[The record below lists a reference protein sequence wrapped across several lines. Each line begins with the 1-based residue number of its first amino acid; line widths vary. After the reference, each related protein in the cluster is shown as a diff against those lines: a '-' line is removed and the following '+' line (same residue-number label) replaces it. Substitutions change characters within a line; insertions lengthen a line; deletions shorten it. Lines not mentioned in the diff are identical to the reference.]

1 MPAGSGYSGATGVK
15 FTESEYASASYIDQ
29 FKMKAREWHSK
40 YLRLQNMKVPDS
52 MRGEQ
57 SRLLNLGDSVKAAIQ
72 KVTQAMDAVGLS
84 AIPLIAIG
92 VVGAALA
99 AIAWWNSSYDK
110 FVTEARKKIYDE
122 KYREFIATGAS
133 PEQANRMALQAA
145 NSIVADQDSGPLA
158 LLMRHWQLVAV
169 GVVGLL
175 VYRMMKK

>member
-29 FKMKAREWHSK
+29 FKMKAREWHSR
-40 YLRLQNMKVPDS
+40 YLNLQKMRVPDS
-52 MRGEQ
+52 MKAEQ
-57 SRLLNLGDSVKAAIQ
+57 ARILSLGNSVKSAIEN
-72 KVTQAMDAVGLS
+72 VTKALDAVGLS
-84 AIPLIAIG
+84 AVPLVAAG
-92 VVGAALA
+92 VVAAALA

-133 PEQANRMALQAA
+133 SEQANRMALQAA
-145 NSIVADQDSGPLA
+145 NSIVAEQDSGPLA